1 MRGNKR
7 GVTYLKDEKAEMLRK
22 RDFWD
27 GFFTAVAVF
36 LVISLLT
43 LLSLANIIL

>member
-1 MRGNKR
+1 MFKNKR
-7 GVTYLKDEKAEMLRK
+7 GVTYLKDEKAAELRK

-27 GFFTAVAVF
+27 GFFFALAIV

-43 LLSLANIIL
+43 VMSLTNMIA